1 MIFKIFIVEDDEVLL
16 SLLQN
21 FLQKYGFQTFCVKDY
36 DRLIEDYKNFQPH
49 LVLLDINLPKYDGYE
64 WCKRMR
70 RISTSPIIFI
80 SARDSKMDQVMA
92 LEYGADDFITKPF
105 DYEITLAKIKSQ
117 LRRAFGTYAT
127 MNNQRIV
134 EVAGL
139 KLNLDRLTLSWKANT
154 VELRNT
160 EAKIL
165 DLCMNQIDCIVSRD
179 QLLEKIWDEQAFVD
193 ENTLNVYIR
202 RVRTKLDQL
211 HLHGAL
217 QTIRGEG
224 YRLRSI
230 WKESI

>member
-1 MIFKIFIVEDDEVLL
+1 MTFKIFIVEDDEMLL
-16 SLLQN
+16 SLLEN
-21 FLQKYGFQTFCVKDY
+21 FLQKYAFETFCVKNFDT
-36 DRLIEDYKNFQPH
+36 LIEDFQSFQAH

-64 WCKRMR
+64 WCKQIRNF
-70 RISTSPIIFI
+70 SNCPIIFI

-105 DYEITLAKIKSQ
+105 DYEITLAKIKSH
-117 LRRAFGTYAT
+117 LRRAFGTYAA
-127 MNNQRIV
+127 MPNQRII
-134 EVAGL
+134 ESNGL
-139 KLNLDRLTLSWKANT
+139 ELNLDHLTLTWKSNT

-165 DLCMNQIDCIVSRD
+165 DLCMNQIDGVVSRD
-179 QLLEKIWDEQAFVD
+179 QLLEKIWDDQAFVD

-202 RVRTKLDQL
+202 RVRIKLDKLQL
-211 HLHGAL
+211 NGAL

-230 WKESI
+230 WRN